1 MMYVDVQQEAPAA
14 SCAWCA
20 GEIYLNDTVW
30 FDGFST
36 YVHDECLK
44 EIEDSPEEAPIA
56 VFIKEDYRKSTMRDL
71 IESAREDER
80 DEV

>member
-1 MMYVDVQQEAPAA
+1 MILRDKQLEIPAA

-36 YVHDECLK
+36 YIHDECLK
-44 EIEDSPEEAPIA
+44 EIEELPEEAPIA
-56 VFIKEDYRKSTMRDL
+56 AFIREDYRKTTLRDL

>member
-1 MMYVDVQQEAPAA
+1 MRDKRQETPAA

-56 VFIKEDYRKSTMRDL
+56 AFIKEDYRKSTMRDL
-71 IESAREDER
+71 IESAREDEW

>member
-1 MMYVDVQQEAPAA
+1 MRDKQLEIPAT

-20 GEIYLNDTVW
+20 GEIYIDDTIW
-30 FDGFST
+30 YDGFST
-36 YVHDECLK
+36 YIHDECLK
-44 EIEDSPEEAPIA
+44 EIEESPEEAPIA
-56 VFIKEDYRKSTMRDL
+56 AFIREDYRKTTLRDL

>member
-1 MMYVDVQQEAPAA
+1 MMYVDVQQEAPTA

-20 GEIYLNDTVW
+20 GEIY
-30 FDGFST
+30 T
-36 YVHDECLK
+36 YIHDECLK

-56 VFIKEDYRKSTMRDL
+56 AFIREDYRKTTLRDL

-80 DEV
+80 NEV